1 MRLSAPKIINKL
13 NSTSDLLTFTK
24 LDESLSKKSQ
34 IEMNDWFKN
43 ELIKNNKFK
52 YEESEQ
58 DSYNVEFNRIN
69 TVNTMV

>member
-1 MRLSAPKIINKL
+1 MRLSAPEINNKL
-13 NSTSDLLTFTK
+13 NSTLNLLNFTK
-24 LDESLSKKSQ
+24 LDESLRKKSQ

-58 DSYNVEFNRIN
+58 DSNNVEFNRIN

>member
-1 MRLSAPKIINKL
+1 MRLSAPEINNKL

-24 LDESLSKKSQ
+24 LDESLRKKSQ
-34 IEMNDWFKN
+34 IEMNDLFKN

-58 DSYNVEFNRIN
+58 DSNNVEFNRIN
-69 TVNTMV
+69 TLNTMV

>member
-1 MRLSAPKIINKL
+1 MRLSAPEINNKL
-13 NSTSDLLTFTK
+13 NNTSDLLTFTK
-24 LDESLSKKSQ
+24 LDESLRKKSQ

-58 DSYNVEFNRIN
+58 DSTNVEFNRIN

>member
-1 MRLSAPKIINKL
+1 MRLSAPEIINKL

-24 LDESLSKKSQ
+24 LDESLRKKSQ

>member
-1 MRLSAPKIINKL
+1 MRLSAPEFNKKL

-24 LDESLSKKSQ
+24 LDESLSKKTQ

>member
-1 MRLSAPKIINKL
+1 MRLYAPEIINKL

-24 LDESLSKKSQ
+24 LDESPSKKTQ

>member
-1 MRLSAPKIINKL
+1 MRLSAPEINNKL

-58 DSYNVEFNRIN
+58 DSNNVEFNRIN
-69 TVNTMV
+69 TLNTMV

>member
-1 MRLSAPKIINKL
+1 MRLSAPEINNKL
-13 NSTSDLLTFTK
+13 NSTSDLLNFTK
-24 LDESLSKKSQ
+24 LDESLRKKSQ

-58 DSYNVEFNRIN
+58 DSNNVEFNRIN
-69 TVNTMV
+69 TLNTMV

>member
-1 MRLSAPKIINKL
+1 MRLSAPEINNKL

-24 LDESLSKKSQ
+24 LDESLRKKSQ

-58 DSYNVEFNRIN
+58 DSNNVEFNRIN
-69 TVNTMV
+69 TLNTMV

>member
-1 MRLSAPKIINKL
+1 MRLSAPEIINKL

-24 LDESLSKKSQ
+24 LDESPSKKSQ

-58 DSYNVEFNRIN
+58 DSNNVEFNRIN

>member
-1 MRLSAPKIINKL
+1 MRLSAPEINKKL

-58 DSYNVEFNRIN
+58 DSNNVEFNRIN

>member
-1 MRLSAPKIINKL
+1 MRLSAPEINKKL
-13 NSTSDLLTFTK
+13 NSTLDLLNFTK
-24 LDESLSKKSQ
+24 LDESLRKKSQ

-58 DSYNVEFNRIN
+58 DSNNVEFNRIN

>member
-1 MRLSAPKIINKL
+1 MRLSAPEINNKL
-13 NSTSDLLTFTK
+13 NKTSDLLNFTK
-24 LDESLSKKSQ
+24 LDESLRKKSQ

-58 DSYNVEFNRIN
+58 DSNNVEFNRIN

>member
-1 MRLSAPKIINKL
+1 MRLSAPEINNKL
-13 NSTSDLLTFTK
+13 NKTSDLLNFTK
-24 LDESLSKKSQ
+24 LDESLRKKSQ

>member
-1 MRLSAPKIINKL
+1 MRLSAPEIINKL

-58 DSYNVEFNRIN
+58 DSNNVEFNRIN

>member
-1 MRLSAPKIINKL
+1 MRLSAPEIINKL

-24 LDESLSKKSQ
+24 LDESPSKKSQ

>member
-1 MRLSAPKIINKL
+1 MRLSAPEINNKL
-13 NSTSDLLTFTK
+13 NNTSDLLTFTK
-24 LDESLSKKSQ
+24 LDESLRKKSQ

-58 DSYNVEFNRIN
+58 DSNNVEFNRIN

>member
-1 MRLSAPKIINKL
+1 MRLSAPEINKKL

-24 LDESLSKKSQ
+24 LDESLRKKSQ

-58 DSYNVEFNRIN
+58 DSNNVEFNRIN

>member
-1 MRLSAPKIINKL
+1 MRLSAPEINKKL

-24 LDESLSKKSQ
+24 LDESLSKKTQ

-58 DSYNVEFNRIN
+58 DSNNVEFNRIN

>member
-1 MRLSAPKIINKL
+1 MRLSAPEFNKKL

>member
-1 MRLSAPKIINKL
+1 MRLSAPEINKKL

-24 LDESLSKKSQ
+24 LDESLRKKSQ

>member
-1 MRLSAPKIINKL
+1 MRLSAPEINKKL

>member
-1 MRLSAPKIINKL
+1 MRLSAPEINKKL

-24 LDESLSKKSQ
+24 LDESLSKKTQ

>member
-1 MRLSAPKIINKL
+1 MRLSAPEINNKL
-13 NSTSDLLTFTK
+13 NKTSDLLTFTK
-24 LDESLSKKSQ
+24 LDESLRKKSQ

-58 DSYNVEFNRIN
+58 DSNNVEFNRIN

>member
-1 MRLSAPKIINKL
+1 MRLSAPEINNKL
-13 NSTSDLLTFTK
+13 NSTLNLLNFTK
-24 LDESLSKKSQ
+24 LDESLSKKTQ